1 MINCVP
7 PQIAPQDLDDP
18 SMLQGGK
25 PVRQVNAAE
34 KRTASELENVWILFF
49 SKIKS
54 WIMQRAPLQVTGATS
69 GVLQMVDAQLFST
82 LLMYAVA

>member
-1 MINCVP
+1 MIHQCHRRTEGE
-7 PQIAPQDLDDP
+7 LKSDDT
-18 SMLQGGK
+18 GGK

-34 KRTASELENVWILFF
+34 KRTTSELENVWILF
-49 SKIKS
+49 SLKIKS

>member
-1 MINCVP
+1 MI
-7 PQIAPQDLDDP
+7 
-18 SMLQGGK
+18 QGGK

-49 SKIKS
+49 LKIKS

-69 GVLQMVDAQLFST
+69 GALQRVDVQLSST
-82 LLMYAVA
+82 LLTYAVA

>member
-1 MINCVP
+1 MI
-7 PQIAPQDLDDP
+7 
-18 SMLQGGK
+18 QGGK

-69 GVLQMVDAQLFST
+69 GALQRVDVQLSST
-82 LLMYAVA
+82 LLTYAVA

>member
-1 MINCVP
+1 MI
-7 PQIAPQDLDDP
+7 
-18 SMLQGGK
+18 QGGK

-69 GVLQMVDAQLFST
+69 GALQRGDVQLSST
-82 LLMYAVA
+82 LLTYAVA

>member
-1 MINCVP
+1 MI
-7 PQIAPQDLDDP
+7 
-18 SMLQGGK
+18 QGGK

-69 GVLQMVDAQLFST
+69 GALQRVDVQLSST
-82 LLMYAVA
+82 LLTYDVA